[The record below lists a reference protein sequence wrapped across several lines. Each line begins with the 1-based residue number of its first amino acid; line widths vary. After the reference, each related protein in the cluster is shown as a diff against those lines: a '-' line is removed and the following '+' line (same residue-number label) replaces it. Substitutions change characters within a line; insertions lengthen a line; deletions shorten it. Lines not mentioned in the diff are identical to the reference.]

1 MGKKYRN
8 LMDRIVDDDNLRR
21 AYKRTLKGRR
31 MTRGALAFKEHA
43 EANLDLIAAD
53 LRDGRYEPDPPKRFW
68 IFEPKPRL
76 ITAQSFRDR
85 VVHHALCA
93 VIGPIFEATLLPRT
107 FACRTGMGTHAGV
120 RLLQA
125 DLRRTSASH
134 FLKTDFSKFFP
145 SIDRAIL
152 REMIARKIS
161 CRATLDL
168 IGRIV
173 PPTGLGLPIGALT
186 SQLFAN
192 VYGGAVDRL
201 LAQTLGERLWYRYM
215 DDIVVLGDDP
225 DHLRQVKNEIERF
238 SADRLGL
245 RFSKW
250 SVQPVLLGINF
261 LGYRVWPRHK
271 LLRRQSVVTARRRL
285 RHLIERRDDGAINRF
300 LGSWLGHA
308 AHADAHHLLAG
319 LGMERTVS

>member
-8 LMDRIVDDDNLRR
+8 LMDRIVDDDNLRQ

-31 MTRGALAFKEHA
+31 MTRGALVFKEHA

-107 FACRTGMGTHAGV
+107 FACRPGMGTHAGV

-125 DLRRTSASH
+125 DLRRTGASH

-145 SIDRAIL
+145 SIDRSIL
-152 REMIARKIS
+152 RRMIERKIS

-173 PPTGLGLPIGALT
+173 PSIGLGLPIGALT

-225 DHLRQVKNEIERF
+225 HHLRQIKTEIERF

-250 SVQPVLLGINF
+250 SVQPVSRGINF

-285 RHLIERRDDGAINRF
+285 RHLIERRDADAIDRF

-319 LGMERTVS
+319 LGMERTTL